1 MTFAPEGGTEQLEL
15 VSRALGRQVISGD
28 DATTIGKIKAMLLD
42 HGATRIEALH
52 VAGRSKNAEV
62 LAWADVGGFG
72 PDAVVMRAGATLVPV
87 ADETQEAMVRHRITL
102 LDAKVLGT
110 DGFERGKVADIA
122 FDPASGALRSLA
134 VNGVNVPASCIRSL
148 GPYCWVVDAS
158 VPFS

>member
-1 MTFAPEGGTEQLEL
+1 M
-15 VSRALGRQVISGD
+15 
-28 DATTIGKIKAMLLD
+28 
-42 HGATRIEALH
+42 
-52 VAGRSKNAEV
+52 
-62 LAWADVGGFG
+62 W
-72 PDAVVMRAGATLVPV
+72 AGATVAPV

-122 FDPASGALRSLA
+122 FDPVSGALRSLA